1 MRKLWNILWLLP
13 LLLLP
18 SCFKDENFSPVTPSE
33 DAQSRST
40 QPERLPTEDTRHVM
54 IMVLGAYNSLS
65 GWLTDDLNDLT
76 NGYLPMGKSRTEDAL
91 VILSRFPESYGD
103 YTTPAAPVL
112 YRMYSSLQGTPV
124 RDTLKVWSSEQALCS
139 ADSLNEALRIVADK
153 IPAAGYG
160 MVFSSHA
167 SGWLPA
173 GYYNDPA
180 AYERSHAPAAKR
192 GKARSWTAPESFP
205 PLEPFP
211 AVKSLGQDR
220 GSNSASY
227 EMEMDDFV
235 AAIPYRMEY
244 VLLDACL
251 SGCVE
256 VAWALRDKAD
266 VVGFSQAEVLA
277 DGFDYATITQRLL
290 GGEPDPISVCEDYF
304 QFYDTQEGTNRSATI
319 SVVAPGKMDRLC
331 AVCSRL
337 FEKYRDKIA
346 SLSGNSVQGY
356 FRSERHYFY
365 DLQDILVKAGITQEE
380 QAELQAALDEC
391 VLYKAATPSFL
402 SFRIRTYCGFSMYLP
417 SMGTDLL
424 DSFYKEHISW
434 NSATHLVN

>member
-1 MRKLWNILWLLP
+1 
-13 LLLLP
+13 
-18 SCFKDENFSPVTPSE
+18 
-33 DAQSRST
+33 
-40 QPERLPTEDTRHVM
+40 
-54 IMVLGAYNSLS
+54 
-65 GWLTDDLNDLT
+65 
-76 NGYLPMGKSRTEDAL
+76 
-91 VILSRFPESYGD
+91 
-103 YTTPAAPVL
+103 
-112 YRMYSSLQGTPV
+112 
-124 RDTLKVWSSEQALCS
+124 
-139 ADSLNEALRIVADK
+139 
-153 IPAAGYG
+153 

-346 SLSGNSVQGY
+346 SLSGSSVQGY